1 MNLTKNMR
9 KTLKSILESIVS
21 RFTMKY
27 ERVLFWDKV
36 SGNCVN
42 LYVDKFGV
50 EWMAT
55 NKFGYRVKR

>member
-1 MNLTKNMR
+1 
-9 KTLKSILESIVS
+9 
-21 RFTMKY
+21 MKY

>member
-1 MNLTKNMR
+1 MR
-9 KTLKSILESIVS
+9 KALKNISEAIVS
-21 RFTMKY
+21 RLTMKY

-50 EWMAT
+50 EWMAM